1 MADNARKVTTFKNEL
16 EEYITSLKGKADE
29 IAELGQD
36 PTEYI
41 LNALKNMQMA
51 AQTLGP
57 EAQKVVQDAVTTFSY
72 GGSKNNIF
80 NLAESMAD
88 AQLAQARKQHETAE
102 KQKQEEANKPHGY
115 QGWEN
120 TYADMFGKRD
130 ENGKPVTTKTVRETV
145 YKRDSNGDLI
155 KDDKGRP
162 IKETVEHKV
171 PKFDPSKDFA
181 ANNIIKP
188 AIATGADAVGD
199 TVTNIGNTIAAQH
212 SILGNA
218 MRAIHNTNIVNDLYA
233 NAKAAAQENYNNR
246 RAAQENVNAAII
258 NGITGA
264 IGNTMH
270 SVGNVLRQ
278 NAAAHQSASEQARS
292 ATLMKNDQPTGDFY
306 RNQMQTRRFAREDSK

>member
-1 MADNARKVTTFKNEL
+1 MADNTSKITTFRNEL
-16 EEYITSLKGKADE
+16 ETYIAKLKSKADE
-29 IAELGQD
+29 IAKYGED
-36 PTEYI
+36 PTEFI
-41 LNALKNMQMA
+41 IGQLGNMQTA
-51 AQTLGP
+51 AERLGP
-57 EAQKVVQDAVTTFSY
+57 EAQKAVRDAITDFSLSNS
-72 GGSKNNIF
+72 G
-80 NLAESMAD
+80 NLFDLAGSMAD
-88 AQLAQARKQHETAE
+88 AQVEQAKQKHDTIT

-181 ANNIIKP
+181 WNNVMKP
-188 AIATGADAVGD
+188 AMATGADAVGD
-199 TVTNIGNTIAAQH
+199 TVTNIGNTVAAQH

-218 MRAIHNTNIVNDLYA
+218 MRAIHNTNIVNDIYA